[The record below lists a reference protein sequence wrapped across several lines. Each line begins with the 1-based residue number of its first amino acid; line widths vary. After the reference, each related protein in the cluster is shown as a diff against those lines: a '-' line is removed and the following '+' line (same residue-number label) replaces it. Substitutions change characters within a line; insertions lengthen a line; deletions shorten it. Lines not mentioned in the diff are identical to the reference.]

1 MRFCV
6 YGSYTPMFRLACAFA
21 NRMQQKQLLLFF
33 RADSQWLVFRTEHS
47 RQVGYSFYRGSSS
60 VSLVRDATKL
70 FNKEPQ
76 RGQVAY

>member
-1 MRFCV
+1 MV
-6 YGSYTPMFRLACAFA
+6 ATPMIRLVCAFA
-21 NRMQQKQLLLFF
+21 NRIQQKQFF
-33 RADSQWLVFRTEHS
+33 LDRDSQWPVFRTEHS